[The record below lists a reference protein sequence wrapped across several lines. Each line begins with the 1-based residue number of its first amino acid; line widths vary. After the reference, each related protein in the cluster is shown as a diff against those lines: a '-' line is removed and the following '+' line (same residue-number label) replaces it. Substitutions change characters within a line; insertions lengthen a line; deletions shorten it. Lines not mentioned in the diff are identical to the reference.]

1 MEAEKFILSVLK
13 KIESLKDG
21 VIAYAYK
28 TGNATMTHTWWE
40 VSVSDFDLYMN
51 DKRFKNLSNAWHKA
65 AIVHNV
71 RLVFVCGW
79 VPTEERLSK
88 LADENNLILNI

>member
-1 MEAEKFILSVLK
+1 METEKFILNIIK

-28 TGNATMTHTWWE
+28 TGNATMTYTWWE
-40 VSVSDFDLYMN
+40 VSVSDFDLYMK
-51 DKRFKNLSNAWHKA
+51 DKRFKNLSNACHKA

-79 VPTEERLSK
+79 FPTEERLEK
-88 LADENNLILNI
+88 LANDDNLILNV

>member
-1 MEAEKFILSVLK
+1 METEKFILNIIK

-28 TGNATMTHTWWE
+28 TGNATMTYTWWE
-40 VSVSDFDLYMN
+40 VSVSDFDLYMK

-71 RLVFVCGW
+71 RLVFVCGCF
-79 VPTEERLSK
+79 PTEERLEK
-88 LADENNLILNI
+88 LANDDNLILNV